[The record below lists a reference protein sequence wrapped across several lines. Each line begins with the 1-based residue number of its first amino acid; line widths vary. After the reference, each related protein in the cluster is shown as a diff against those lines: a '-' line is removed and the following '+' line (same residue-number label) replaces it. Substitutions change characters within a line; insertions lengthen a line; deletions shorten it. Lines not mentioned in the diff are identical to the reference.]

1 MGQVVLLSP
10 YFTDEK
16 TVFQVVFS
24 TMWGIGQLPEWVM
37 VLMLSLAAARAQDNN
52 PTFLTPCFSCA
63 QHTPWIF
70 DNIGV
75 KITPYCTDYH
85 INICVNEH
93 LFSVFESPTL
103 ILVLIFTLAI
113 CANIRRHWH
122 GYWKWAIR
130 PPSRTMLL
138 TQVSQTLKFAV
149 TSSFKIKARIEE
161 SYHQVAINILSHG
174 QNQR

>member
-1 MGQVVLLSP
+1 MRKSQKSHTQFGQRVCLEDKPVLPACLADQGYGSRLGSLHSYIRKAPPPPKKSVLRTLSFYSPMRQVVLSSP

-24 TMWGIGQLPEWVM
+24 ITWGIGQLPEWVM

-70 DNIGV
+70 DNTGI

-93 LFSVFESPTL
+93 LFSVF
-103 ILVLIFTLAI
+103 
-113 CANIRRHWH
+113 
-122 GYWKWAIR
+122 
-130 PPSRTMLL
+130 
-138 TQVSQTLKFAV
+138 
-149 TSSFKIKARIEE
+149 
-161 SYHQVAINILSHG
+161 
-174 QNQR
+174 